1 MKKEHNMSSKQHSML
16 YTALSSLCTPV
27 IEALDGMAGQGEG
40 DSGQALPSQR
50 DMSLRI
56 VIGGICQN
64 VHNQLYGEI
73 ISGNG
78 QKLPNIKDRLDDS
91 EERVANI
98 SDRLR
103 DDMLTNADMKAIE
116 WLKVN
121 EARYGMY
128 HEILSAA
135 STLYADVTGESWKP
149 YIKDD
154 AKTAAKT
161 VSGADKE
168 KLMAL
173 MARKSK
179 VPPATS
185 RTKRA

>member
-1 MKKEHNMSSKQHSML
+1 MSSKQHSML
-16 YTALSSLCTPV
+16 YTALASLCTPV
-27 IEALDGMAGQGEG
+27 VEALDGMAGSGEG

-56 VIGGICQN
+56 VLGGICQN

-78 QKLPNIKDRLDDS
+78 QKLPNIKNRLDDS

-98 SDRLR
+98 GDRLR

-154 AKTAAKT
+154 AKAAAKT
-161 VSGADKE
+161 VSADQKE

-179 VPPATS
+179 VPPATPEQQ
-185 RTKRA
+185 TAAA